1 MSEVGEEDH
10 AREVEGS
17 DPPKKEKKEI
27 GKKLNGWGWVNSEK
41 RILKLNMFQKSRG
54 WVSLKRTW
62 LITVPRWGAG
72 HGVMFPP
79 RREGISNCG
88 LAVAATPAG

>member
-1 MSEVGEEDH
+1 MGGLGEEDP
-10 AREVEGS
+10 AVGLVRASEGLGS
-17 DPPKKEKKEI
+17 PKKEKKE
-27 GKKLNGWGWVNSEK
+27 KKEIKVAVG
-41 RILKLNMFQKSRG
+41 RMG
-54 WVSLKRTW
+54 WVSLKQTC

-72 HGVMFPP
+72 HGVMFPS